1 MSTSPGRLPE
11 RDVHYLKL
19 LKSLRASQDAG
30 GGGPIGV
37 VQRIADWIDSVPVL
51 EFICANPA
59 WCDDWGVKEA
69 LLHNDLT
76 PSRWRVELEKH
87 VAIFDLL
94 REMDSPELS
103 AQEKGEIQEDLKY
116 LFKTLSEH
124 DRAVVKQRAKSLAR
138 SAGDAS
144 KRPAGETAAAA
155 PAAIAEAPAEPS
167 ISQELLA
174 GELGI
179 APAEAPPAPGDGAV
193 TEQLHAAEEQ
203 AFAAEWA
210 AAMAEME
217 AADEEGVELVVDEE
231 LLVEAE
237 PGAPAAGEPAAP
249 EPAAEPALEEPEE
262 LEELE
267 GAVDEGAAAAAP
279 IAKQPVEARIE
290 AAATSADPAVLGA
303 LAHDSSEDVQLALVR
318 NPSLADGPA
327 AILARRAGSQVA
339 AAIHRERRLFMRPM
353 VQAALLECPN
363 APSTALLEIV
373 NSISDVPGLMRLIR
387 SPKVKFLEVK
397 AKARHRLKT
406 IFRSLG
412 ANEKMAVLRR
422 AGRGIIKELWTD
434 FFRDEALVL
443 RCVRE
448 KQIDSGTA
456 LEIARSSIAPRKAL
470 EALGNSPQYAA
481 NDQVTLQLVLNP
493 KTPRQVVTKLM
504 RKLNPAD
511 RRMVKSNPS
520 LPESIRRMA

>member
-19 LKSLRASQDAG
+19 LKTLKASQDAG
-30 GGGPIGV
+30 GGGQTGV
-37 VQRIADWIDSVPVL
+37 VTRIADWIDSVPVL
-51 EFICANPA
+51 NFICANPG

-76 PSRWRVELEKH
+76 PARWRVELEKQ

-103 AQEKGEIQEDLKY
+103 PDEKGEIQEDLKY

-138 SAGDAS
+138 SAKDAP
-144 KRPAGETAAAA
+144 KRPAAEGA
-155 PAAIAEAPAEPS
+155 PAATAEVPAEPS

-174 GELGI
+174 GDLGV
-179 APAEAPPAPGDGAV
+179 ASPEPVVAHSDGAV
-193 TEQLHAAEEQ
+193 TEQLHAAEED

-217 AADEEGVELVVDEE
+217 AAEDDGVELVVDEE
-231 LLVEAE
+231 LLVEEE
-237 PGAPAAGEPAAP
+237 PEAPTAVEPEAP
-249 EPAAEPALEEPEE
+249 EPEPAP
-262 LEELE
+262 EELE
-267 GAVDEGAAAAAP
+267 GAIDESAAAAAP
-279 IAKQPVEARIE
+279 IAQQPVAARIE
-290 AAATSADPAVLGA
+290 AAATSHDAAVLGA
-303 LAHDSSEDVQLALVR
+303 LAHDPSEDVQLALVR

-353 VQAALLECPN
+353 VQKALLECPN

-373 NSISDVPGLMRLIR
+373 NSISDVPGLMGLIK

-397 AKARHRLKT
+397 AKARHRLTT
-406 IFRSLG
+406 IFRALG
-412 ANEKMAVLRR
+412 PNEKMAVLRR

-443 RCVRE
+443 RCIRE
-448 KQIDSGTA
+448 KQVDSGTV

-470 EALGNSPQYAA
+470 EAIANTAQYVA
-481 NDQVTLQLVLNP
+481 NYQVTLQLVLNP
-493 KTPRQVVTKLM
+493 KTPRQAVTKLI

-520 LPESIRRMA
+520 LPESVRRMA